1 MKIFGDND
9 SKKDPTLITSWFLV
23 HLLSGI
29 ILMYI
34 FYIYFNID
42 IWIATLIV
50 LGLHTLYEIKDLFI
64 NPLFYPDTNIKK
76 NHSILNSIGDTI
88 GCIIGILIVIFFIKN
103 KNNTLFLSLVIVYFG
118 LQVLFTN
125 LNIN

>member
-9 SKKDPTLITSWFLV
+9 SKKDPTLITSWFLI

-42 IWIATLIV
+42 IWIATIIV

-64 NPLFYPDTNIKK
+64 NPLFYPDTNIKT

-103 KNNTLFLSLVIVYFG
+103 KNNALFFSLVIVYIG
-118 LQVLFTN
+118 LQILFTN